1 MPPRRPH
8 RKSRNGC
15 QHCKKSHIKCGEE
28 HPVCTNCI
36 EYNVQCEYLS
46 TKSTRQSATG
56 DVALQH
62 SLSYDVTSSSQENS
76 QNLAGSPD
84 AVDANSSIHNPDI
97 DTSDLELLHH
107 FTTVTY
113 LSLSNVPAEQRS
125 WQTAIV
131 NVGLRHTFLLR
142 GILALSALHLSYLRP
157 KPEAISYVVKAST
170 HQDIGLAQF
179 RRALSS
185 IDSSNFDAVLAFS
198 VLLPLHS
205 LAIAANSTF
214 RSNAPEQDIF
224 STFLKSIHLFR
235 SVNSF
240 MLPSLDVFTDSML
253 LPLLQVTTQ
262 DIPEAP
268 VYPGMESLDVL
279 ESACSVFCT
288 STSASI
294 QAARVSIY
302 STTISQL
309 RTTFAKIESANAKST
324 QHFTIGIF
332 LIWTITVSDDYM
344 QLLNDRH
351 PSAMAILA
359 HFATMLHGHDDVW

>member
-1 MPPRRPH
+1 M
-8 RKSRNGC
+8 
-15 QHCKKSHIKCGEE
+15 
-28 HPVCTNCI
+28 
-36 EYNVQCEYLS
+36 
-46 TKSTRQSATG
+46 
-56 DVALQH
+56 
-62 SLSYDVTSSSQENS
+62 TSSSHENS
-76 QNLAGSPD
+76 QNLAEGPD
-84 AVDANSSIHNPDI
+84 TVDTNSSIHNPDI

-125 WQTAIV
+125 WQTTIV

-170 HQDIGLAQF
+170 HQDIGLVQF

-185 IDSSNFDAVLAFS
+185 IDSSNFDAILAFS

-214 RSNAPEQDIF
+214 RSHAPEQDIF

-235 SVNSF
+235 SVNSL
-240 MLPSLDVFTDSML
+240 MLPSLDVFTDSTL

-288 STSASI
+288 STLASI

-302 STTISQL
+302 STAISQL

-359 HFATMLHGHDDVW
+359 HFATMLHGHDDVWWLEGLGATRVDFISSELGEAWQDSMSWPRTSTCLA